1 VQSLTFLVDVE
12 LRCHAALRARLRDEV
27 ARFAKAL
34 PPGPGDLW
42 DAEAVRQ
49 LVAGL
54 KVDTFGHVGSR
65 LFWDCLGVLPASEDF
80 VARAQR
86 QIAEQLAD
94 PEIAELT
101 AGVQRDTGRKHQRVF
116 AYAEYDLEPPP
127 GESEICGRMLFENG
141 YRSMRG
147 DQRWLKH
154 TPLPLNTFVD
164 RRLCAEHQM
173 MTEFCTQL
181 KRENLAGS
189 SELNDL
195 LCGRLYVYTSLPPCI
210 SCVLTLWQFKMLFAQ
225 VELQFS
231 SGSQRE
237 APVANTGHIL
247 DT

>member
-1 VQSLTFLVDVE
+1 MQSLTFLVDVE
-12 LRCHAALRARLRDEV
+12 LHCHAVLKDRLREAV
-27 ARFAKAL
+27 VRFAKSL

-42 DAEAVRQ
+42 DAEAVR
-49 LVAGL
+49 LHVAGL

-65 LFWDCLGVLPASEDF
+65 LLWDDLGVSLASAAF

-86 QIAEQLAD
+86 QITEQLAD
-94 PEIAELT
+94 VSQLSTVMP
-101 AGVQRDTGRKHQRVF
+101 DGRKHQRVF

-127 GESEICGRMLFENG
+127 GEPEILGRMLFENG

-181 KRENLAGS
+181 KRENLAGDP
-189 SELNDL
+189 ELNDL
-195 LCGRLYVYTSLPPCI
+195 LCGHLSVYTSLPPCI
-210 SCVLTLWQFKMLFAQ
+210 SCVLTLWQFKMLFNQ
-225 VELQFS
+225 VDLRFS
-231 SGSQRE
+231 SDSQRDV
-237 APVANTGHIL
+237 PVGVAGKVH
-247 DT
+247 D